1 MAAQNHRQ
9 GETMNLTD
17 RRGQKAPG
25 IYMPAM
31 PPMGLH
37 RAISRWLR
45 ARRRNTRGQDLR
57 GLDERLLK
65 DIGVPAR
72 RRADL
77 TERQLSAFYE
87 QPLGRAQGSYRM
99 GEPAEQHAT
108 RARPPRDTRQ

>member
-9 GETMNLTD
+9 GNTMNFTD
-17 RRGQKAPG
+17 SREQKMPG

-45 ARRRNTRGQDLR
+45 ARRRNARAQGLS

-72 RRADL
+72 RRANL

-99 GEPAEQHAT
+99 GEPAEHHTT